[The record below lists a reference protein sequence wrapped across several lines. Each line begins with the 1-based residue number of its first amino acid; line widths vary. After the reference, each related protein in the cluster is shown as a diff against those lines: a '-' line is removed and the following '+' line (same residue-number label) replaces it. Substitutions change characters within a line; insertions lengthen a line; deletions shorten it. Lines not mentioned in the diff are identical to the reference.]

1 MTSRAGGR
9 DAEPEGSRGSAPSAS
24 QLEGTVREQLE
35 YALYRV
41 ELDGHHEVI
50 AHAPGGTH
58 RNFVR
63 LLVGDRVRVE
73 ISSRDAKR
81 GRIVKK
87 L

>member
-1 MTSRAGGR
+1 MTRRRASEEGETRGG
-9 DAEPEGSRGSAPSAS
+9 AEGAS
-24 QLEGTVREQLE
+24 LEGTVREQLE

-50 AHAPGGTH
+50 AHAPGGPSK
-58 RNFVR
+58 NFVR

-73 ISSRDAKR
+73 ISPRDAKR

>member
-1 MTSRAGGR
+1 MAERAEA
-9 DAEPEGSRGSAPSAS
+9 D
-24 QLEGTVREQLE
+24 GTVREQLE

-50 AHAPGGTH
+50 AHAPGGPQ

-63 LLVGDRVRVE
+63 LLVGDRVQVE
-73 ISSRDAKR
+73 LSPRDAKR
-81 GRIVKK
+81 GRIVRK

>member
-1 MTSRAGGR
+1 VVARTEV
-9 DAEPEGSRGSAPSAS
+9 D
-24 QLEGTVREQLE
+24 GTVREQLE

-41 ELDGHHEVI
+41 EVEGHHEVI
-50 AHAPGGTH
+50 AHAPGGAR

-73 ISSRDAKR
+73 MSPRDVKR
-81 GRIVKK
+81 GRIVRK

>member
-1 MTSRAGGR
+1 VTAKTEV
-9 DAEPEGSRGSAPSAS
+9 D
-24 QLEGTVREQLE
+24 GTVREQLE

-41 ELDGHHEVI
+41 EVDGQEII
-50 AHAPGGTH
+50 AHAPGGAH

-73 ISSRDAKR
+73 MSPRDVKR
-81 GRIVKK
+81 GRIIRK

>member
-1 MTSRAGGR
+1 MSRRRESG
-9 DAEPEGSRGSAPSAS
+9 DAERSSGAAPSAS
-24 QLEGTVREQLE
+24 QVDGIVREQLE

-50 AHAPGGTH
+50 AHAPGGPH

-63 LLVGDRVRVE
+63 LLAGDRVRVE
-73 ISSRDAKR
+73 ISLRDAKR

>member
-1 MTSRAGGR
+1 VTH
-9 DAEPEGSRGSAPSAS
+9 
-24 QLEGTVREQLE
+24 EGTIREQLE

-50 AHAPGGTH
+50 AHAPGGVG

-63 LLVGDRVRVE
+63 LLVGDRVQVAL
-73 ISSRDAKR
+73 SPRDSGR

>member
-1 MTSRAGGR
+1 MPHRTEV
-9 DAEPEGSRGSAPSAS
+9 D
-24 QLEGTVREQLE
+24 GTVREQLE

-41 ELDGHHEVI
+41 ELDGHHDVI
-50 AHAPGGTH
+50 AHAPGGAH
-58 RNFVR
+58 RNFMR

-73 ISSRDAKR
+73 LFPRDTKR

>member
-1 MTSRAGGR
+1 MTRRRESR
-9 DAEPEGSRGSAPSAS
+9 DAEPARSSVSVPSAS
-24 QLEGTVREQLE
+24 PLDGTVREQLE

-41 ELDGHHEVI
+41 ELDGHHEVV
-50 AHAPGGTH
+50 AHAPGGPA

-73 ISSRDAKR
+73 LSPRDAKR

>member
-1 MTSRAGGR
+1 V
-9 DAEPEGSRGSAPSAS
+9 AERTEVD
-24 QLEGTVREQLE
+24 GTVREQLE

-50 AHAPGGTH
+50 AHAPGGAL

-63 LLVGDRVRVE
+63 LLVGDRVRIE
-73 ISSRDAKR
+73 MSPRDLKR